1 MAAMRQIIYVS
12 TANPALG
19 PVDAGPMLSVS
30 RELNLRDSV
39 TGLLYSDGKRF
50 MQVIE
55 GPPVETKTLPGS

>member
-1 MAAMRQIIYVS
+1 MLQIIYVS
-12 TANPALG
+12 TANPALRAVDPG
-19 PVDAGPMLSVS
+19 PILDAS
-30 RELNLRDSV
+30 RELNLRDSI